1 MNGNPNM
8 RTVNRVPNHS
18 LLLRDNMKHK
28 ITIMKLKH
36 AVLTTILTVATVAFS
51 MAQSLDEVI
60 SKHLDAMGGA
70 DNLRK
75 VHSLV
80 MKGNINQGGTKI
92 PITISAVQKK
102 AFRVEF
108 SFNGMTGYQ
117 ILTDTAGWG
126 FNPFMGQ
133 TKPEPMTQDEVKK
146 SQDQLDLLDE
156 LLDYQDKGTTL
167 QDLGTDD
174 VEGTECYKIKATLK
188 NGKERTL
195 YISKED
201 YLTIRSTE
209 KTEIN
214 GKELEAT
221 TDFSN
226 YKKVGDVLMPFS
238 VNNSVQGPVD
248 IDTIEINPTID
259 EAIFKPQG

>member
-1 MNGNPNM
+1 
-8 RTVNRVPNHS
+8 
-18 LLLRDNMKHK
+18 
-28 ITIMKLKH
+28 MKLKH
-36 AVLTTILTVATVAFS
+36 VLFTTLLITGAASLS
-51 MAQSLDEVI
+51 MAQSLDDVI
-60 SKHLDAMGGA
+60 SKHLDALGGA

-75 VHSLV
+75 INSIV

-92 PITISAVQKK
+92 PITITAVNKK
-102 AFRVEF
+102 AFKVEF
-108 SFNGMTGYQ
+108 TFNGMSGYQ

-133 TKPEPMTQDEVKK
+133 TKAEPMTQDEVKK
-146 SQDQLDLLDE
+146 SQDQLDVTDE
-156 LLDYQDKGTTL
+156 FLDYKDKGTTL

-174 VEGTECYKIKATLK
+174 VEGTECYKVKATLK

-195 YISKED
+195 YVSKDD

-214 GKELEAT
+214 GKEVEST
-221 TDFSN
+221 TDYSN
-226 YKKVGDVLMPFS
+226 YKKVGDVVMPFS
-238 VNNSVQGPVD
+238 INNSLQGPVD
-248 IDTIEINPTID
+248 IDTIDINPTID